1 MEQLL
6 KSNQELCK
14 RLKNLE
20 DAFDARSTITKKFN
34 DLSLVSREDNETITA
49 ARPSNNKRTSIIEVV
64 RVRFAF
70 DADLES
76 SRVYRMARNDCC
88 DRSFVSSAIRTN
100 AWSTFSGISLADI
113 SVISIVALPL
123 YPGDI
128 MNEEHYLFGDTK
140 VPQLSE
146 PAALWTNSQSV
157 VEIESP
163 QPKGALSATPTRLRE
178 RAEHARE
185 EDTPTTPR
193 QLQDAGALVP
203 SISLD
208 MGGAVPSFQ
217 DKIHSALLQGDSSDQ
232 PASSPS
238 GMQTDAAPEKELWT
252 NGPAYLDFD
261 GAETASSIRIHKD
274 DASSPFDDDR
284 HSDNDVVY
292 PCKGCGEI
300 LGEGKAFEMGGSRWH
315 LGCFRCNACGT
326 LLDSDSYL
334 QLFADGSPICSN
346 CTYARDACDNK
357 IEELAILLGTRHI
370 VQTASNAGTAPGK
383 SRICVTLVHFWASS
397 AWPVMNRSWHDAA
410 RSREKNKT
418 VQSLI

>member
-6 KSNQELCK
+6 KSNQELCE

-20 DAFDARSTITKKFN
+20 DAFGARSTITKKFN
-34 DLSLVSREDNETITA
+34 DLSLMSREDNEIITA

-64 RVRFAF
+64 RVRFSF

-128 MNEEHYLFGDTK
+128 MNQEHYLFGDTK
-140 VPQLSE
+140 VPQPLE

-163 QPKGALSATPTRLRE
+163 QPKGALSATPTRLGE
-178 RAEHARE
+178 RAEHSGE
-185 EDTPTTPR
+185 EDTPMTPR
-193 QLQDAGALVP
+193 PLQDAGALVP
-203 SISLD
+203 STSLD

-217 DKIHSALLQGDSSDQ
+217 DKIHSALLQGDTSDQ

-238 GMQTDAAPEKELWT
+238 GMQTDAAPRKELWT

-261 GAETASSIRIHKD
+261 GAETAGSIGIQDKD

-284 HSDNDVVY
+284 HSDDDVVY

-300 LGEGKAFEMGGSRWH
+300 LEEGRAFEMGE
-315 LGCFRCNACGT
+315 
-326 LLDSDSYL
+326 
-334 QLFADGSPICSN
+334 SP
-346 CTYARDACDNK
+346 
-357 IEELAILLGTRHI
+357 
-370 VQTASNAGTAPGK
+370 
-383 SRICVTLVHFWASS
+383 F
-397 AWPVMNRSWHDAA
+397 
-410 RSREKNKT
+410 
-418 VQSLI
+418 